1 MLQKLVDEGKLWWD
15 ADRPVCSHQGWD
27 GWFAD
32 LLVYCEANGHA
43 NVPVVYVTPQGRK
56 LGQWL
61 NNQKRMKRNGDLKPE
76 RYAMLQP
83 LVDEGKL
90 VW

>member
-1 MLQKLVDEGKLWWD
+1 
-15 ADRPVCSHQGWD
+15 
-27 GWFAD
+27 
-32 LLVYCEANGHA
+32 
-43 NVPVVYVTPQGRK
+43 VVYVTPQGRK